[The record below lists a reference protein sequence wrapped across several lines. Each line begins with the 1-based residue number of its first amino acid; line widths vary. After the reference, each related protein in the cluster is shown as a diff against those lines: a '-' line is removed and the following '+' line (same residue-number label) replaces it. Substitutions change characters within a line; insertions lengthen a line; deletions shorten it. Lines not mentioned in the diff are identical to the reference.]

1 MQFKNTLI
9 VFITTSFLLSCSST
23 PNQLRN
29 LIWLQGEWHAQ
40 KDSTLFIETWKMQ
53 DDSTML
59 GKGSIVEGG
68 DTTVFENIQLLQ
80 KKDAFYYV
88 VNLPNK
94 PNAIYFRFIEQK
106 TNARAASFLFQRV
119 DTIANSLFQIQYEQL
134 LNDKMRVELS
144 MPDAKQKELLEFKQ
158 VK

>member
-9 VFITTSFLLSCSST
+9 VFIATSFLLSCSST

-119 DTIANSLFQIQYEQL
+119 DAIANSLFQIQYEQL

-144 MPDAKQKELLEFKQ
+144 MPNAKQKELLEFKQ